1 MKFYN
6 NDNKYGIQSDIKDF
20 IFLFLRRE
28 SMVYILH
35 YTNKVIWTD
44 VDDDMLWK
52 HYIIQEKL
60 GL

>member
-1 MKFYN
+1 
-6 NDNKYGIQSDIKDF
+6 
-20 IFLFLRRE
+20 
-28 SMVYILH
+28 MVYFLH

>member
-1 MKFYN
+1 
-6 NDNKYGIQSDIKDF
+6 
-20 IFLFLRRE
+20 
-28 SMVYILH
+28 MVYILH

>member
-20 IFLFLRRE
+20 FFLFLRRE